1 MSKDRV
7 REGGAAN
14 IVQCQETLGM
24 CGQEDPQIDK
34 KIDRADDTGS
44 GNRSAGIGRCAIFV
58 SRPRATSG
66 FRGVL

>member
-1 MSKDRV
+1 MSKDRI
-7 REGGAAN
+7 RKGGTAN

-24 CGQEDPQIDK
+24 CDQADPQLDK
-34 KIDRADDTGS
+34 KMGAVAETGS
-44 GNRSAGIGRCAIFV
+44 GNTSAGTGGCAIFV